1 MGEAKEQAGV
11 QRFPWEIQ
19 TVLDFKAVCVSG
31 TWGSMRKR
39 IFCTIFFDCID
50 NQKLEVAVWSRET
63 TDQKRVI
70 YGENNPLGEF

>member
-1 MGEAKEQAGV
+1 MGKYEE
-11 QRFPWEIQ
+11 RNI
-19 TVLDFKAVCVSG
+19 LYY
-31 TWGSMRKR
+31 
-39 IFCTIFFDCID
+39 FFDCID